1 MPREGAQIGF
11 AVVLLR
17 SVLPSRDAAPAE
29 HLVHAGTRF
38 AVHPMKQKGRFLL
51 AVLGTALGAAAVF
64 GANAWF
70 ASSSQVTPAP
80 ESRTADPTTPP
91 PSPAPVVADPRTPE
105 VARQP
110 APNAEARTAAEGPA
124 VAQGLRGL
132 VLDTDNRALAG
143 VHIHLIESAA
153 NDPFALTVKRRYRHG
168 AGALASTQSA
178 ADGTFAVG
186 LPVVQDKVYEVCV
199 VSPQHATV
207 RLGGLKLLAGAWH
220 DLGAITLVKGA
231 TVRGRVTVEGRDDI
245 PVPQAVV
252 TILTGTAFED
262 AALRSLSGLDRGLS
276 TVVDQN
282 GYYEVK
288 HAPSR
293 GVVQVAAVAPGFARV
308 LRQNIQLTSE
318 LPIEINFGLPPGQS
332 VSGRVTSQRD
342 EPVAG
347 AQLEVW
353 PQQTA
358 ASPISGESG
367 DDGRFE
373 IMGLAA
379 GTNRL
384 HITAEGYE
392 NHDLRDVVSG
402 SADLRI
408 VLARRATLRVRVLTP
423 ERQVVRSY
431 QLALRR
437 FFAEQGGQIGHVA
450 DVPEQRVRL
459 DGLTDFAELAGV
471 PMGVFQCQV
480 IAEGW
485 AKTLSDAVKFE
496 PTDGGVSGEQSIDVV
511 LSAGVT
517 LRGRVLDEAGAPLAG
532 ATVVTQA
539 DGATPDSP
547 AWRMLAS
554 AVPERITAMRVTTD
568 AEGNFLLPRLA
579 LASYQLE
586 VDHEEACRTLVPG
599 LHLDAPGEQTLPA
612 IRLPAGATVT
622 GRATVDG
629 RIAGQMKVVLSSR
642 LPAGTPP
649 GTPLGAAA
657 IRLEAVTD
665 PDGAFVMPRRVPP
678 GDYDLRAAVVGT
690 ATDTQIIQQLMQLQR
705 SATTVTVAAGQRRVE
720 RDIDLP
726 PLH

>member
-1 MPREGAQIGF
+1 
-11 AVVLLR
+11 
-17 SVLPSRDAAPAE
+17 
-29 HLVHAGTRF
+29 
-38 AVHPMKQKGRFLL
+38 MKQKGRFLL
-51 AVLGTALGAAAVF
+51 AVLGVALGAAAVF
-64 GANAWF
+64 GVYSWLGG
-70 ASSSQVTPAP
+70 SSEVTPEP
-80 ESRTADPTTPP
+80 EPRSAESTTSSATPTPP
-91 PSPAPVVADPRTPE
+91 VAPVVADPRHTTE
-105 VARQP
+105 ASRQP
-110 APNAEARTAAEGPA
+110 AANAETRTAAEGPA
-124 VAQGLRGL
+124 IAQGLRGL
-132 VLDTDNRALAG
+132 VLDADNRALAG
-143 VHIHLIESAA
+143 VHIHLVESVA
-153 NDPFALTVKRRYRHG
+153 NDPFALVVRRRYRHG
-168 AGALASTQSA
+168 AGSLASTQSA

-220 DLGAITLVKGA
+220 DLGAITLVPGA

-252 TILTGTAFED
+252 TIVTGTAFED

-282 GYYEVK
+282 GYYEMQ
-288 HAPSR
+288 HAPSG

-308 LRQNIQLTSE
+308 LRQNIQLKSE

-332 VSGRVTSQRD
+332 ISGQLTNHRG

-347 AQLEVW
+347 ASLEVW
-353 PQQTA
+353 HLQQTA
-358 ASPISGESG
+358 NSPVSGESG

-384 HITAEGYE
+384 RVTAEGYE
-392 NHDLRDVVSG
+392 NHEQRDVVSG

-423 ERQVVRSY
+423 EGQVVRSY

-437 FFAEQGGQIGHVA
+437 FLAEQGGAIGHVA

-459 DGLTDFAELAGV
+459 DGLTEFAELTGV
-471 PMGVFQCQV
+471 PMGVFKCQV
-480 IAEGW
+480 VAEGW
-485 AKTLSDAVKFE
+485 AKTLSEAVKIE
-496 PTDGGVSGEQSIDVV
+496 PIEGGGPGEQSIDVV
-511 LSAGVT
+511 LSAGAT
-517 LRGRVLDEAGAPLAG
+517 LRGRVLDETGAALAG

-539 DGATPDSP
+539 DGATPDNP

-568 AEGNFLLPRLA
+568 AEGHFVLPRLA

-586 VDHEEACRTLVPG
+586 VDHREACRTLVPG
-599 LHLDAPGEQTLPA
+599 LHLDAAGERTLPA
-612 IRLPAGATVT
+612 IRLPAGAIVT

-629 RIAGQMKVVLSSR
+629 RLAGQMKVVLTSR
-642 LPAGTPP
+642 VPAGTPP
-649 GTPLGAAA
+649 GTPLGATA

-665 PDGAFVMPRRVPP
+665 PDGAYAMPRRVPP
-678 GDYDLRAAVVGT
+678 GDYELRAAVVGT
-690 ATDTQIIQQLMQLQR
+690 ASETQIIQHLKQLQR
-705 SATTVTVAAGQRRVE
+705 SATTVTVAPGQRLVE

>member
-1 MPREGAQIGF
+1 
-11 AVVLLR
+11 
-17 SVLPSRDAAPAE
+17 
-29 HLVHAGTRF
+29 
-38 AVHPMKQKGRFLL
+38 MKQKGRFLL

-64 GANAWF
+64 GANSWF
-70 ASSSQVTPAP
+70 GSSSQVTPAP

-91 PSPAPVVADPRTPE
+91 SPAPAPVVADPRTPE
-105 VARQP
+105 TSRQP
-110 APNAEARTAAEGPA
+110 TTNAEARTAAEGPA

-132 VLDTDNRALAG
+132 VLDSDNRALAG
-143 VHIHLIESAA
+143 VYIHLVESAA

-168 AGALASTQSA
+168 QGPLASTQSA

-186 LPVVQDKVYEVCV
+186 LPVVQDKIYEVCV

-231 TVRGRVTVEGRDDI
+231 TVKGRVTVEGRDDI
-245 PVPQAVV
+245 PVPQAIV

-282 GYYEVK
+282 GYYEVN

-318 LPIEINFGLPPGQS
+318 LPIEINFGLPTGQS
-332 VSGRVTSQRD
+332 VAGHVTNQRG
-342 EPVAG
+342 EPVAA
-347 AQLEVW
+347 AQIEVW
-353 PQQTA
+353 QPLQTA
-358 ASPISGESG
+358 ASPVSGESG

-373 IMGLAA
+373 IMGLAP

-384 HITAEGYE
+384 RVTAEGYE
-392 NHDLRDVVSG
+392 TQDLREVASGAADV
-402 SADLRI
+402 RI

-437 FFAEQGGQIGHVA
+437 FFADQGGQIGHVA

-459 DGLTDFAELAGV
+459 DGLTDFAELTGV
-471 PMGVFQCQV
+471 PIGVFKCQV
-480 IAEGW
+480 VAEGW
-485 AKTLSDAVKFE
+485 AKTLSEEVKIE
-496 PTDGGVSGEQSIDVV
+496 PTEGAGPGDQSVDVV

-517 LRGRVLDEAGAPLAG
+517 LRGRVLDEAGEPLAG

-539 DGATPDSP
+539 DGATPDRP
-547 AWRMLAS
+547 TWRMLAG
-554 AVPERITAMRVTTD
+554 AVPERITAMRVVTD
-568 AEGNFLLPRLA
+568 AEGNFVLPRLA
-579 LASYQLE
+579 LTSYQLE
-586 VDHEEACRTLVPG
+586 IDHEEACRTLVPG
-599 LHLDAPGEQTLPA
+599 LHFVVAGEQSLPA
-612 IRLPAGATVT
+612 IRLPSGATVT

-629 RIAGQMKVVLSSR
+629 RVAGQMRVVLSSR
-642 LPAGTPP
+642 VPAGTPP
-649 GTPLGAAA
+649 GAPSGVAAV
-657 IRLEAVTD
+657 RLEAVTD

-690 ATDTQIIQQLMQLQR
+690 ATETQIVQQLMQLQR

>member
-1 MPREGAQIGF
+1 
-11 AVVLLR
+11 
-17 SVLPSRDAAPAE
+17 
-29 HLVHAGTRF
+29 
-38 AVHPMKQKGRFLL
+38 MKQKGRFLL
-51 AVLGTALGAAAVF
+51 AVLVKALGAAAVF
-64 GANAWF
+64 GVNAWL
-70 ASSSQVTPAP
+70 AGGSEVTPALEP
-80 ESRTADPTTPP
+80 RSAEPSSAP
-91 PSPAPVVADPRTPE
+91 PSPAPVVADPRQAEAT
-105 VARQP
+105 RQA
-110 APNAEARTAAEGPA
+110 APNDEARTAAEGPT

-132 VLDTDNRALAG
+132 VLDADNRALAG
-143 VHIHLIESAA
+143 VHIHLVESVA
-153 NDPFALTVKRRYRHG
+153 NDPFALIVKRRYRHG
-168 AGALASTQSA
+168 AGSLASTQSA

-245 PVPQAVV
+245 PVPQAIV

-288 HAPSR
+288 HAPSS

-308 LRQNIQLTSE
+308 LRQNIQLKSE

-332 VSGRVTSQRD
+332 VAGQLTNQRG

-347 AQLEVW
+347 AQIEVW
-353 PQQTA
+353 PQQTSS
-358 ASPISGESG
+358 SPVSGESG

-392 NHDLRDVVSG
+392 NHDLREVVSG

-408 VLARRATLRVRVLTP
+408 VLAKRATLRVRVLTP

-437 FFAEQGGQIGHVA
+437 FLAEQGGQIGHVA

-459 DGLTDFAELAGV
+459 DGFHDFAELTGV
-471 PMGVFQCQV
+471 PMGVFTCQV

-485 AKTLSDAVKFE
+485 AKTLSEPVKIE
-496 PTDGGVSGEQSIDVV
+496 PVEGVGSGEQSVDVV

-517 LRGRVLDEAGAPLAG
+517 LRGRVLDETGAPLAA
-532 ATVVTQA
+532 ATVATQG
-539 DGATPDSP
+539 DGAAPDS
-547 AWRMLAS
+547 AIWRLVGG
-554 AVPERITAMRVTTD
+554 AVPEIITAIRVATD
-568 AEGNFLLPRLA
+568 TEGYFVLPRLA
-579 LASYQLE
+579 LANYQLE
-586 VDHEEACRTLVPG
+586 VDHEQACRTLVPG
-599 LHLDAPGEQTLPA
+599 LHLDAPGEQTLPP

-629 RIAGQMKVVLSSR
+629 RIAGQMKVVLSTR
-642 LPAGTPP
+642 LPP

-657 IRLEAVTD
+657 IRLETVTD
-665 PDGAFVMPRRVPP
+665 PDGAFAMPRRVPP

-690 ATDTQIIQQLMQLQR
+690 ATETQIFQQLMQFQR
-705 SATTVTVAAGQRRVE
+705 SATTVTVAPGQRHVE

>member
-1 MPREGAQIGF
+1 
-11 AVVLLR
+11 
-17 SVLPSRDAAPAE
+17 
-29 HLVHAGTRF
+29 
-38 AVHPMKQKGRFLL
+38 MKQKRRFLL
-51 AVLGTALGAAAVF
+51 AALGVALGAAALL

-70 ASSSQVTPAP
+70 GSNAPVTPA
-80 ESRTADPTTPP
+80 ADPRMGDPAPP
-91 PSPAPVVADPRTPE
+91 PPPAPSPTPVVADPRTPE
-105 VARQP
+105 VSRTA

-132 VLDTDNRALAG
+132 VLDADNHALAG
-143 VHIHLIESAA
+143 VHIHLVESVA
-153 NDPFALTVKRRYRHG
+153 NDPFSLTVKRRYRHG
-168 AGALASTQSA
+168 AGPLASTQSA

-231 TVRGRVTVEGRDDI
+231 TLHGRVTVEGRDDI

-252 TILTGTAFED
+252 TVLTGTAFED
-262 AALRSLSGLDRGLS
+262 AALRSLSGLDHGLS
-276 TVVDQN
+276 SVVDQN

-332 VSGRVTSQRD
+332 VSGHVTNQRG

-353 PQQTA
+353 PQQTS
-358 ASPISGESG
+358 ASPVSGESG

-379 GTNRL
+379 GSNRL
-384 HITAEGYE
+384 RITAEGYE
-392 NHDLRDVVSG
+392 NQDVREVSSG
-402 SADLRI
+402 STDLRI
-408 VLARRATLRVRVLTP
+408 VLSRRAMLRVRVLTP
-423 ERQVVRSY
+423 ERQIVRSY

-437 FFAEQGGQIGHVA
+437 FFAEQDGQIGHVA

-459 DGLTDFAELAGV
+459 DGLTDFAELTNV
-471 PMGVFQCQV
+471 PMGVFKCQV

-485 AKTLSDAVKFE
+485 AKTLSEVVKVE
-496 PTDGGVSGEQSIDVV
+496 PTEGGGPGEQSVDVV

-517 LRGRVLDEAGAPLAG
+517 LRGRVLDENGAPLAG
-532 ATVVTQA
+532 ATVVTEA

-547 AWRMLAS
+547 AWRMLAG
-554 AVPERITAMRVTTD
+554 AVPERITAMRVATD
-568 AEGNFLLPRLA
+568 ADGTFVLPRLA

-586 VDHEEACRTLVPG
+586 IDHEEACRTLVPG
-599 LHLDAPGEQTLPA
+599 LHLEVAGEQTLPA
-612 IRLPAGATVT
+612 IRMPSGATVT

-649 GTPLGAAA
+649 TAAA
-657 IRLEAVTD
+657 IRIEAVTD
-665 PDGAFVMPRRVPP
+665 PDGAFAMPRRVPP

-690 ATDTQIIQQLMQLQR
+690 ATETQILQQLMQLQR
-705 SATTVTVAAGQRRVE
+705 SATTVTVASGQRHVE